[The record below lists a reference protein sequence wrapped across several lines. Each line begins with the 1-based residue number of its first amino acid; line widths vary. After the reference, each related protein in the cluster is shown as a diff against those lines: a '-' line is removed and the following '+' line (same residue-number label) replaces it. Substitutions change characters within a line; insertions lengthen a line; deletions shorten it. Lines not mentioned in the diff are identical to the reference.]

1 MSRYDA
7 IVQPTE
13 ESIAFRAHVL
23 ERLEAGFDDMADA
36 MFEQI
41 LDQVPEFRASHAPGE
56 PADLQSAV
64 RRAAGFFLVVLREN
78 RRLRDSELVA
88 LHLIGAQRARLGL
101 SQEALAAGIQ
111 VAMRT
116 GYGRLLDAA
125 IGVTGCA
132 DDAVRAMGHLS
143 LRLFDFVHE
152 ATTALLAGYTEE
164 LEQRLTTR
172 VREQAALVDR
182 LLEGSWIDDD
192 EIRNHAKLLGHDVGP
207 PCGLLIVTGG
217 TGQENAGLREVAT
230 RIAEAVPGV
239 VEGPI
244 RSAPV
249 PHVVLLAP
257 AGDDAGWAAAQAE
270 ADHVATQGGVF
281 VVVAG
286 PVDHLGSLYGVYRR
300 AQRDMVF
307 VRAARGGPGLVA
319 MKDLKA
325 YRILAGAPLED
336 RLDFVQQILG
346 PLLALSEHK
355 AVELLDTL
363 EGLYDHKGSVA
374 DVAAELGVHE
384 KTVRYRLKRVHDV
397 TGLSVD
403 VPGDRLQLDIAV
415 RLRRLAMAEV
425 SPFDDPA
432 WGPPSARRR

>member
-7 IVQPTE
+7 IVQPTD
-13 ESIAFRAHVL
+13 ESAAFRAQVL
-23 ERLEAGFDDMADA
+23 DRLEASFDEMVDT
-36 MFEQI
+36 MFEEI
-41 LDQVPEFRASHAPGE
+41 LEQVPEFRSMHAPGE
-56 PADLQSAV
+56 PADLQSSV
-64 RRAAGFFLVVLREN
+64 RRAAGFFLVVVAEN

-101 SQEALAAGIQ
+101 SREALTAGIQ
-111 VAMRT
+111 VALRV
-116 GYGRLLDAA
+116 GYGRLLDCAL
-125 IGVTGCA
+125 GVTGSGDA
-132 DDAVRAMGHLS
+132 AVRAMGQLT

-152 ATTALLAGYTEE
+152 ATTALAAGYLEE
-164 LEQRLTTR
+164 VEQRLTAR

-192 EIRNHAKLLGHDVGP
+192 EIRNHAKLLGYDVGP
-207 PCGLLIVTGG
+207 PCALLIVTGG
-217 TGQENAGLREVAT
+217 TGHESAGLRDLAT
-230 RIAEAVPGV
+230 AIAEAVPGA
-239 VEGPI
+239 VEGPV

-249 PHVVLLAP
+249 PHVVVLVPVL
-257 AGDDAGWAAAQAE
+257 DDTSWAAALE
-270 ADHVATQGGVF
+270 RADEVAARGSLFVVAT
-281 VVVAG
+281 G

-307 VRAARGGPGLVA
+307 VRAARGGPGVVA

-346 PLLALSEHK
+346 PLLAVSEHK

-363 EGLYDHKGSVA
+363 EALYDHRGSVA
-374 DVAAELGVHE
+374 DVAAELGIHE
-384 KTVRYRLKRVHDV
+384 KTVRYRLKRVQDL

>member
-13 ESIAFRAHVL
+13 EAAVFRAQVL
-23 ERLEAGFDDMADA
+23 ERLRAGFDDMVER
-36 MFEQI
+36 MFEEI
-41 LDQVPEFRASHAPGE
+41 LDQVPEFRITHAPGE

-64 RRAAGFFLVVLREN
+64 RRAAGFFLVVLADD
-78 RRLRDSELVA
+78 RRLRDSERVA

-101 SQEALAAGIQ
+101 SREALTAGVQ
-111 VAMRT
+111 VALRI
-116 GYGRLLDAA
+116 GYGHLLDCA
-125 IGVTGCA
+125 IGVTGSA
-132 DDAVRAMGHLS
+132 DAAVRAMGRLS

-152 ATTALLAGYTEE
+152 ATSALAAGYLEE
-164 LEQRLTTR
+164 VEQRLTVR

-207 PCGLLIVTGG
+207 PCALLIVTGG
-217 TGQENAGLREVAT
+217 TGQESVGLRDLAT
-230 RIAEAVPGV
+230 AITEAVPGA
-239 VEGPI
+239 VEGPT

-249 PHVVLLAP
+249 PHVVVLVPAP
-257 AGDDAGWAAAQAE
+257 EDSAWAAAQE
-270 ADHVATQGGVF
+270 RADEVAARGGLF
-281 VVVAG
+281 VVAAG
-286 PVDHLGSLYGVYRR
+286 PVDHLGSLYAVYRR

-307 VRAARGGPGLVA
+307 VRAARGGPGVVA

-346 PLLALSEHK
+346 PLLGLSEHK

-363 EGLYDHKGSVA
+363 EALYDNRGSVA
-374 DVAAELGVHE
+374 EVAAELGIHE
-384 KTVRYRLKRVHDV
+384 KTVRYRLKRVQDL